1 MTKNEILHIV
11 HILAFLAKINSV
23 IDPAEKG
30 IFKIVCERFKINNFD
45 LKISLKES
53 FSLKE
58 SLDEFHSKKSKRIL
72 VNLIVLM
79 VCIDEYIRNS
89 EEISIFKNYGLT

>member
-30 IFKIVCERFKINNFD
+30 IFKIVCERFKIENSDNIFNINQD
-45 LKISLKES
+45 YINRLHNISVNPIFKI
-53 FSLKE
+53 
-58 SLDEFHSKKSKRIL
+58 H
-72 VNLIVLM
+72 
-79 VCIDEYIRNS
+79 IR
-89 EEISIFKNYGLT
+89 SIFPIPLNVYFRKSNPNG